1 MFLGQYRHTIDTKG
15 RLIVPARFRD
25 LLADGAYVAQGFDN
39 NLMVLTEPA
48 FELISRRVSQMSMT
62 DQSARLLKR
71 LIFSAADRVEMDKA
85 GRIRIPQFLLQ
96 VAQLDAEAV
105 VVGVGDYIEIWS
117 PQTWE
122 DQEED
127 LLDNHANAQRFAAL
141 DLPPGLS

>member
-1 MFLGQYRHTIDTKG
+1 MFLGQYRHTIDSKG
-15 RLIVPARFRD
+15 RLIVPAKFRE
-25 LLADGAYVAQGFDN
+25 LLADGAYIAQGFDS

-71 LIFSAADRVEMDKA
+71 LIFSAADRVELDKA
-85 GRIRIPQFLLQ
+85 GRIRIPHFLLQ
-96 VAQLDAEAV
+96 VARLDSEAV

-127 LLDNHANAQRFAAL
+127 LLDNQANAQRFATL